1 MMNCPSCGTPEK
13 VRVKVCAS
21 CGEAYASE
29 DLLELH
35 QLEFLVETTAEW
47 DVSES
52 LRHPYLERLKSLRDR
67 VVHREP
73 APPLE
78 TTPIVPEAAPA
89 IAAEPSMNAEAIEV
103 PAEVEK
109 APPREQV
116 PFDQWLLSER
126 NIKIALYTGGLLL
139 VLAGLIF
146 IGVNWTRITGPGK
159 FAITLMVTG
168 LMYLGGYLL
177 FQRPAY
183 KIGGIALI
191 AIASGFL
198 ALNFAVLQI
207 YVLGPSGLRDDVMWL
222 IASPLCLLL
231 YGLTAYWS
239 RSDLFTYISQA
250 AVVSTVTSALVVIDA
265 PMLVYILTFS
275 LVAFVF
281 LLLARFAK
289 RSPLSEFTYQ
299 PLLFVSQL
307 AMPLVLVT
315 ASMAWLNYTGCTSC
329 TAGSPWLALLALGV
343 GVLFYTTTDAVFEW
357 SVARWVAAPLFA
369 VTFGFI
375 MLEVNFSDSAIG
387 MAMMVLSLALLG
399 VGYALE
405 HKEERRSSGWP
416 LYATA
421 YVVAIFVSLMAI
433 PDTADLAKILL
444 GDVAIL
450 AISAAIFR
458 NDWWVYGAVWL
469 FMLPVY
475 LIISLYIPVFHD
487 RGLLMGLLG
496 LNYAAVGY
504 AMGRRELRSGGPFLT
519 AGAFLSVVAVM
530 LVWANPLI
538 ASIVLVA
545 IAILYLSIAL
555 WIGWEWLLFPALLA
569 LNLCVFTINDLLSAS
584 AQTLA
589 NTLIISYA
597 VLGVLSA
604 TAGLMLRRTG
614 GKRWAWPLYIAGTVN
629 LAGAY
634 LGGLVSSDWL
644 ALGLSAAIAAFLL
657 SFAWLERTEISK
669 QKLPPIL
676 TYLGLFVVF
685 VGQFYALNLISDA
698 ALNAWPAYAAG
709 LCALFVTFSWLLRR
723 EPLLQV
729 YSKPLRY
736 SGLWLVAVPMA
747 GTLTIFEPMLAAIT
761 FAIAG
766 ITYAADAAL
775 RRIIG
780 LAYLSIGAFVVVI
793 LSVLMFFK
801 VTESQAFA
809 IPIGFALLGG
819 GWNERLRG
827 RNISYRLPTLLGL
840 IVLMGSAFVQSL
852 PRGAYVYALL
862 LGFESLLALGWGI
875 YTRSRGYVQLGI
887 LALFFNAIVQL
898 GPGFME
904 LPRWIQI
911 GLTGSI
917 LLGSGLAA
925 LFKREEIIT
934 VRQKLSEDWRKWEP

>member
-13 VRVKVCAS
+13 ARVKVCAS

-52 LRHPYLERLKSLRDR
+52 VRHPYLERLKSLRDR
-67 VVHREP
+67 VVHRAP
-73 APPLE
+73 GPPLE
-78 TTPIVPEAAPA
+78 PTPIVPEAAPA
-89 IAAEPSMNAEAIEV
+89 ITAEPPIQVEAKAV

-126 NIKIALYTGGLLL
+126 NIKLALYTGGLLL

-146 IGVNWTRITGPGK
+146 IGVNWTRIPGPWK

-177 FQRPAY
+177 FLRPVY

-207 YVLGPSGLRDDVMWL
+207 YVLGPGGLGDDVMWL

-231 YGLTAYWS
+231 YGLTAYWT
-239 RSDLFTYISQA
+239 RSDLFTYISQV
-250 AVVSTVTSALVVIDA
+250 AVVSTVTSALVVIGA
-265 PMLVYILTFS
+265 PMLVYLLTFS

-289 RSPLSEFTYQ
+289 TSPLSDFTYQ

-307 AMPLVLVT
+307 AMPLVLVA
-315 ASMAWLNYTGCTSC
+315 ASMAWLDQSGCTSC
-329 TAGSPWLALLALGV
+329 TAGSPWLALLALGI
-343 GVLFYTTTDAVFEW
+343 GVLFYTMTDAFFEW
-357 SVARWVAAPLFA
+357 PAARWVAAPLFA
-369 VTFGFI
+369 VTFSLI
-375 MLEVNFSDSAIG
+375 MLELNFSDSAIG
-387 MAMMVLSLALLG
+387 IALMVLSLAFLG
-399 VGYALE
+399 IGYALE
-405 HKEERRSSGWP
+405 SKEKRQSAGWP

-421 YVVAIFVSLMAI
+421 YVVAVLVSLMAI
-433 PDTADLAKILL
+433 PNTADLVKILL
-444 GDVAIL
+444 GDVALL

-458 NDWWVYGAVWL
+458 NAWWIYGAVWL

-475 LIISLYIPVFHD
+475 LIISLYIYEFYNQ
-487 RGLLMGLLG
+487 GLLMGLLG

-504 AMGRRELRSGGPFLT
+504 ALGRQELRKGGPFLT
-519 AGAFLSVVAVM
+519 AGAFLSVIAVM
-530 LVWANPLI
+530 LVWGNPLI
-538 ASIVLVA
+538 ASFVLVA
-545 IAILYLSIAL
+545 IAILYLLIAL

-569 LNLCVFTINDLLSAS
+569 LNLSVFTINDLLLDGM
-584 AQTLA
+584 QTFTNA
-589 NTLIISYA
+589 LIISYA
-597 VLGVLSA
+597 VLGILSA
-604 TAGLMLRRTG
+604 IGGLVLRRSE
-614 GKRWAWPLYIAGTVN
+614 GKRWAWPLYIAGTLNMV
-629 LAGAY
+629 GAY
-634 LGGLVSSDWL
+634 FGGLLSSNWL
-644 ALGLSAAIAAFLL
+644 AIGLSVTLAAILL
-657 SFAWLERTEISK
+657 TFAWLERTEIEK

-676 TYLGLFVVF
+676 TYLGLIVIF
-685 VGQFYALNLISDA
+685 VGQFYALDMISDA

-709 LCALFVTFSWLLRR
+709 VCAFFIALAWLLRR

-729 YSKPLRY
+729 YSKPLRNT
-736 SGLWLVAVPMA
+736 GMWLMAVPMA
-747 GTLTIFEPMLAAIT
+747 GSIAIFEPMLGAVT

-766 ITYAADAAL
+766 IAYAADAAL

-780 LAYLSIGAFVVVI
+780 LAYLSVGAVVVVI
-793 LSVLMFFK
+793 LAVLMY
-801 VTESQAFA
+801 VDITEPQAYA
-809 IPIGFALLGG
+809 IPIGLALLGG

-827 RNISYRLPTLLGL
+827 GNASYRLPTLLGL
-840 IVLMGSAFVQSL
+840 FVLMGSAFMQSL
-852 PRGAYVYALL
+852 PQGAYVYAIL
-862 LGFESLLALGWGI
+862 LGFESLAALGWGI

-887 LALFFNAIVQL
+887 FALFINAIVQL

-911 GLTGSI
+911 GVTGSI
-917 LLGSGLAA
+917 LLGGGLAA
-925 LFKREEIIT
+925 LFKREVILTARHNLAEGW
-934 VRQKLSEDWRKWEP
+934 RQWEP